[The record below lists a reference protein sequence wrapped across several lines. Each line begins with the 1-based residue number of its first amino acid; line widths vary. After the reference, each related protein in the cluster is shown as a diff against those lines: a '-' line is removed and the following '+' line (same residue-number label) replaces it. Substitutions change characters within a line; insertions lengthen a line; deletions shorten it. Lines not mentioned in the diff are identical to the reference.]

1 MSKGSANLDVLL
13 NITQTVHHVG
23 IGVLTQRERTASV
36 VGNLNDMITV
46 SHVGH
51 YLYVCGVTVVDSS
64 VQHRQ
69 RTIGTRASG
78 DVVSIDCESNINGIV
93 A

>member
-1 MSKGSANLDVLL
+1 MSEGSANLNVLL
-13 NITQTVHHVG
+13 NLTQTVHHVSV
-23 IGVLTQRERTASV
+23 GVLTKRERTASV
-36 VGNLNDMITV
+36 VSNLNDMITV

-51 YLYVCGVTVVDSS
+51 HLYVCGVAMVHSS

-78 DVVSIDCESNINGIV
+78 DVVGIDSESNINGIV